1 MEEGAMI
8 KTLDYRSIDLA
19 MVVIANL
26 VNVALIGIFISRPYS
41 LPKVEYYL
49 GLFLAGLV
57 LPIIALVIQNA
68 RGQREWWTIVLPII
82 LAAFLLIEY
91 ILEYALGINWRETWM
106 RGPVLL
112 HYYVSVMVMIG
123 YAFLANKAYGVVTL
137 ITYFLSLGATWFSLS
152 RVGY

>member
-1 MEEGAMI
+1 MI

-91 ILEYALGINWRETWM
+91 LLEYALGINWRETWM

-112 HYYVSVMVMIG
+112 HY
-123 YAFLANKAYGVVTL
+123 
-137 ITYFLSLGATWFSLS
+137 
-152 RVGY
+152 